1 MKSTKIAALVTAWGI
16 LTLSGCGGASG
27 GGAEEISTIGTDPKI
42 IVHDL
47 SVAPG
52 MTLKG
57 RLASPPDGSCLVVT
71 GERAGEKFT
80 ASPLWPKGAE
90 PTLSDGRR
98 GVSVP
103 GFGTIS
109 EGDSIVA
116 AGSHWEA
123 GDKRTE
129 GVGMNAPCLAEDG
142 FIVFNRDSFQS

>member
-1 MKSTKIAALVTAWGI
+1 MKSTKLAALIAASGI
-16 LTLSGCGGASG
+16 LTLSACGGASG
-27 GGAEEISTIGTDPKI
+27 GTEEISTTGTDPKI

-57 RLASPPDGSCLVVT
+57 RLASLRDGSCLVVT
-71 GERAGEKFT
+71 GERAGEQFT
-80 ASPLWPKGAE
+80 ASPLWPRGAE

-98 GVSVP
+98 GVKVP

-116 AGSHWEA
+116 AGSYWEA
-123 GDKRTE
+123 GDKRTD
-129 GVGMNAPCLAEDG
+129 GVEMNAPCLAEDG

>member
-1 MKSTKIAALVTAWGI
+1 MKSTKIAALIAASGI
-16 LTLSGCGGASG
+16 LTLSACGGASG
-27 GGAEEISTIGTDPKI
+27 GTEEISTTGTDPKI

-57 RLASPPDGSCLVVT
+57 RLASLPDGSCLVVA
-71 GERAGEKFT
+71 GEHAGEKFT
-80 ASPLWPKGAE
+80 TSPVWPKGAE
-90 PTLSDGRR
+90 PALSDGKR
-98 GVSVP
+98 GVNVP

-116 AGSHWEA
+116 AGSYWEA

-129 GVGMNAPCLAEDG
+129 GVEMNAPCLAEDG